1 MADKQLTSNRDGFTS
16 RWGFIL
22 ACIGS
27 AVGMG
32 NIWRFP
38 IMVSVWGGMTF
49 LIPYFICVLLIGST
63 GVIGEF
69 ALGRATGAGPI
80 GAFGECTALRGNRKI
95 GEGIGL
101 IPVIGSMAL
110 AIGYTVVMGWIF
122 KYTFISITGDMHA
135 MGQDMASIGGHF
147 DVVAVNN
154 VPCIIVAIL
163 ASFAIMAL
171 GVSGGIEKA
180 TRILIPLLFVLLVVV
195 CIRSLT
201 LPNAMEGLKFLFMPD
216 FSRIDGSVVLMA
228 MGLAFFK
235 MSIGFGCMIT
245 YGSYFRSD
253 THVPFLAVRVMVC
266 DLLVSILAGIAV
278 FPAVFSFG
286 FEPTAG
292 TSLLFLTI
300 PAVFASMPGGQL
312 FTTLFFVLS
321 AVASMGAML
330 SLLEVPVAWLSET
343 FRISRPRATVL
354 MTLALIL
361 LGAPATLSTSVLSDV
376 TVFGLSLFDLYDFLS
391 SNLMLPLDGLLLSLF
406 VGYVW
411 SRSDALDALTNGG
424 TLHNLACA
432 KAILFLCRYVTPI
445 LIVIILLN
453 GLKVF

>member
-1 MADKQLTSNRDGFTS
+1 MAETS
-16 RWGFIL
+16 RDLFASRLGML
-22 ACIGS
+22 AATLGS
-27 AVGMG
+27 SVGLG
-32 NIWRFP
+32 NIWKFP
-38 IMVSVWGGMTF
+38 ALTGEHGGASF
-49 LIPYFICVLLIGST
+49 LLVYILSTLVVGLPLMIAELLIGRST
-63 GVIGEF
+63 RSNAYQAFKTLSSNRFWWIIGGLGIAGAVTILSFYSDVAGWVFAYIPKALTGSVHTQDPAVAKEAFSSLLACPWKSLFWQWLVLGLTASVI
-69 ALGRATGAGPI
+69 
-80 GAFGECTALRGNRKI
+80 LRG
-95 GEGIGL
+95 
-101 IPVIGSMAL
+101 A
-110 AIGYTVVMGWIF
+110 
-122 KYTFISITGDMHA
+122 
-135 MGQDMASIGGHF
+135 
-147 DVVAVNN
+147 
-154 VPCIIVAIL
+154 
-163 ASFAIMAL
+163 
-171 GVSGGIEKA
+171 SGGIEKA
-180 TRILIPLLFVLLVVV
+180 TRILIPLLFILLVVV

-278 FPAVFSFG
+278 FPAVF
-286 FEPTAG
+286 
-292 TSLLFLTI
+292 
-300 PAVFASMPGGQL
+300 ASMPGGQL

-361 LGAPATLSTSVLSDV
+361 LGAPATLSTGVLSDV

>member
-1 MADKQLTSNRDGFTS
+1 MAETS
-16 RWGFIL
+16 RDLFASRLGML
-22 ACIGS
+22 AATLGS
-27 AVGMG
+27 SVGLG
-32 NIWRFP
+32 NIWKFP
-38 IMVSVWGGMTF
+38 ALTGEHGGASF
-49 LIPYFICVLLIGST
+49 LLVYILSTLVVGLPLMIAELLIGRST
-63 GVIGEF
+63 RSNAYQAFKTLSSNRFWWIIGGLGIAGAVTILSFYSDVAGWVFAYIPKAFTGSVHTQDPAVAKEAFSSLLACPWKSLFWQWLVLGLTASVI
-69 ALGRATGAGPI
+69 
-80 GAFGECTALRGNRKI
+80 LRG
-95 GEGIGL
+95 
-101 IPVIGSMAL
+101 A
-110 AIGYTVVMGWIF
+110 
-122 KYTFISITGDMHA
+122 
-135 MGQDMASIGGHF
+135 
-147 DVVAVNN
+147 
-154 VPCIIVAIL
+154 
-163 ASFAIMAL
+163 
-171 GVSGGIEKA
+171 SGGIEKA

-278 FPAVFSFG
+278 F
-286 FEPTAG
+286 
-292 TSLLFLTI
+292 

>member
-1 MADKQLTSNRDGFTS
+1 MPRAFT
-16 RWGFIL
+16 L
-22 ACIGS
+22 NGS
-27 AVGMG
+27 Q
-32 NIWRFP
+32 
-38 IMVSVWGGMTF
+38 
-49 LIPYFICVLLIGST
+49 
-63 GVIGEF
+63 GV
-69 ALGRATGAGPI
+69 
-80 GAFGECTALRGNRKI
+80 
-95 GEGIGL
+95 
-101 IPVIGSMAL
+101 
-110 AIGYTVVMGWIF
+110 
-122 KYTFISITGDMHA
+122 
-135 MGQDMASIGGHF
+135 
-147 DVVAVNN
+147 
-154 VPCIIVAIL
+154 
-163 ASFAIMAL
+163 
-171 GVSGGIEKA
+171 VSG
-180 TRILIPLLFVLLVVV
+180 VL
-195 CIRSLT
+195 
-201 LPNAMEGLKFLFMPD
+201 AGA
-216 FSRIDGSVVLMA
+216 GSVVLMA

>member
-1 MADKQLTSNRDGFTS
+1 MAETS
-16 RWGFIL
+16 RDLFASRLGML
-22 ACIGS
+22 AATLGS
-27 AVGMG
+27 SVGLG
-32 NIWRFP
+32 NIWKFP
-38 IMVSVWGGMTF
+38 ALTGEHGGASF
-49 LIPYFICVLLIGST
+49 LLVYILSTLVVGLPLMIAELLIGRST
-63 GVIGEF
+63 RSNAYQAFKTLSSNRFWWIIGGLGIAGAVTILSFYSDVAGWVFAYIPKALTGSVHTQDPAVAKEAFSSLLACPWKSLFWQWLVLGLTASVI
-69 ALGRATGAGPI
+69 
-80 GAFGECTALRGNRKI
+80 LRG
-95 GEGIGL
+95 
-101 IPVIGSMAL
+101 A
-110 AIGYTVVMGWIF
+110 
-122 KYTFISITGDMHA
+122 
-135 MGQDMASIGGHF
+135 
-147 DVVAVNN
+147 
-154 VPCIIVAIL
+154 
-163 ASFAIMAL
+163 
-171 GVSGGIEKA
+171 SGGIEKA
-180 TRILIPLLFVLLVVV
+180 TRILIPLLFILLVVV

-445 LIVIILLN
+445 LIVMILLN

>member
-1 MADKQLTSNRDGFTS
+1 MAETS
-16 RWGFIL
+16 RDLFASRLGML
-22 ACIGS
+22 AATLGS
-27 AVGMG
+27 SVGLG
-32 NIWRFP
+32 NIWKFPALTGEHGGASFLLVYILSTLVVGLPLMIAELLFGRSTRSNAYQAFKTLSSNRFWWIIGGLGIAGAVTILSFYSDVAGWVFAYIP
-38 IMVSVWGGMTF
+38 KALTGSVHTQDPAVAKEAFSSLLACPWKSLF
-49 LIPYFICVLLIGST
+49 WQWLVLGLTAS
-63 GVIGEF
+63 VI
-69 ALGRATGAGPI
+69 
-80 GAFGECTALRGNRKI
+80 LRG
-95 GEGIGL
+95 
-101 IPVIGSMAL
+101 A
-110 AIGYTVVMGWIF
+110 
-122 KYTFISITGDMHA
+122 
-135 MGQDMASIGGHF
+135 
-147 DVVAVNN
+147 
-154 VPCIIVAIL
+154 
-163 ASFAIMAL
+163 
-171 GVSGGIEKA
+171 SGGIEKA

-278 FPAVFSFG
+278 FPAVF
-286 FEPTAG
+286 
-292 TSLLFLTI
+292 
-300 PAVFASMPGGQL
+300 ASMPGGQL

-321 AVASMGAML
+321 AVATMGAML

>member
-1 MADKQLTSNRDGFTS
+1 MRLGQIPGNSGMGWGTGWAAGLGRSLLSRPPAIGVPCRKLLPVKRSPSQKARRLKEPIPLKRFAHTGKTPHRVSLSFIFRITDSTPVPRHVRKQHAEAKEAFSSL
-16 RWGFIL
+16 L
-22 ACIGS
+22 ACPWKSLFWQWLVLGLT
-27 AVGMG
+27 A
-32 NIWRFP
+32 
-38 IMVSVWGGMTF
+38 SV
-49 LIPYFICVLLIGST
+49 I
-63 GVIGEF
+63 
-69 ALGRATGAGPI
+69 
-80 GAFGECTALRGNRKI
+80 LRG
-95 GEGIGL
+95 
-101 IPVIGSMAL
+101 A
-110 AIGYTVVMGWIF
+110 
-122 KYTFISITGDMHA
+122 
-135 MGQDMASIGGHF
+135 
-147 DVVAVNN
+147 
-154 VPCIIVAIL
+154 
-163 ASFAIMAL
+163 
-171 GVSGGIEKA
+171 SGGIEKA
-180 TRILIPLLFVLLVVV
+180 TRILIPLLFILLVVV

-411 SRSDALDALTNGG
+411 NRSDALDALTNGG

>member
-1 MADKQLTSNRDGFTS
+1 MAETS
-16 RWGFIL
+16 RDLFASRLGML
-22 ACIGS
+22 AATLGS
-27 AVGMG
+27 SVGLG
-32 NIWRFP
+32 NIWKFP
-38 IMVSVWGGMTF
+38 ALTGEHGGASF
-49 LIPYFICVLLIGST
+49 LLVYILSTLVVGLPLMIAELLIGRST
-63 GVIGEF
+63 RSNAYQAFKTLSSNRFWWIIGGLGIALTGSVHTQDPAVAKEAFSSLLACPWKSLFWQWLVLGLTASVI
-69 ALGRATGAGPI
+69 
-80 GAFGECTALRGNRKI
+80 LRG
-95 GEGIGL
+95 
-101 IPVIGSMAL
+101 A
-110 AIGYTVVMGWIF
+110 
-122 KYTFISITGDMHA
+122 
-135 MGQDMASIGGHF
+135 
-147 DVVAVNN
+147 
-154 VPCIIVAIL
+154 
-163 ASFAIMAL
+163 
-171 GVSGGIEKA
+171 SGGIEKA

-391 SNLMLPLDGLLLSLF
+391 SNLMPPLDGLLLSLF

>member
-1 MADKQLTSNRDGFTS
+1 MAETS
-16 RWGFIL
+16 RDLFASRLGML
-22 ACIGS
+22 AATLGS
-27 AVGMG
+27 SVGLG
-32 NIWRFP
+32 NIWKFP
-38 IMVSVWGGMTF
+38 ALTGEHGGASF
-49 LIPYFICVLLIGST
+49 LLVYILSTLVVGLPLMIAELLIGRST
-63 GVIGEF
+63 RSNAYQAFKTLSSNRFWWIIGGLGIAGAVTILSFYSDVAGWVFAYIPKALTGSVHTQDPAVAKEAFSSLLACPWKSLFWQWLVLGLTASVI
-69 ALGRATGAGPI
+69 
-80 GAFGECTALRGNRKI
+80 LRG
-95 GEGIGL
+95 
-101 IPVIGSMAL
+101 A
-110 AIGYTVVMGWIF
+110 
-122 KYTFISITGDMHA
+122 
-135 MGQDMASIGGHF
+135 
-147 DVVAVNN
+147 
-154 VPCIIVAIL
+154 
-163 ASFAIMAL
+163 
-171 GVSGGIEKA
+171 SGGIEKA
-180 TRILIPLLFVLLVVV
+180 TRILIPLLFILLVVV

-330 SLLEVPVAWLSET
+330 
-343 FRISRPRATVL
+343 
-354 MTLALIL
+354 TLALIL